1 MKNNDNIDRKI
12 NAAFDSINN
21 IQRASPKPYLL
32 TRINARLDKEVKTI
46 WETMAIYISRPLVMV
61 LGLCLIIIIN
71 VSVILTN
78 KTSANNVVERS
89 VTSLDDEE
97 NAATFATIDNADTP

>member
-1 MKNNDNIDRKI
+1 MKNNEDTDQKID
-12 NAAFDSINN
+12 AAFNSINN

-32 TRINARLDKEVKTI
+32 TRINARLDKEVKSI
-46 WETMAIYISRPLVMV
+46 WETIAIYISRPLVMV

-78 KTSANNVVERS
+78 KTSATNVAERS
-89 VTSLDDEE
+89 VSSVDDEE
-97 NAATFATIDNADTP
+97 NTATFATIDNAETP

>member
-1 MKNNDNIDRKI
+1 MKNKEDINQKID
-12 NAAFDSINN
+12 AAFNSLNN

-32 TRINARLDKEVKTI
+32 TRINARLDKEVKSI
-46 WETMAIYISRPLVMV
+46 WETIAIYISRPLVMV

-78 KTSANNVVERS
+78 KSSSISAAERS
-89 VTSLDDEE
+89 VSSVDDEE
-97 NAATFATIDNADTP
+97 NNVTFATIDNADIP

>member
-1 MKNNDNIDRKI
+1 MKDNEDINQKID
-12 NAAFDSINN
+12 AAFNSLNN

-32 TRINARLDKEVKTI
+32 TRINARLDKEVKSI

-71 VSVILTN
+71 VSVVLVN
-78 KTSANNVVERS
+78 KLSSIS
-89 VTSLDDEE
+89 VAEHSVNAMDDEE
-97 NAATFATIDNADTP
+97 NNATFATIDNTDTP

>member
-1 MKNNDNIDRKI
+1 MKNKEDINQKID
-12 NAAFDSINN
+12 AAFNSLNN

-32 TRINARLDKEVKTI
+32 TRINARLDKEVKSI

-71 VSVILTN
+71 VSVVLTN
-78 KTSANNVVERS
+78 KSSSISAAERS
-89 VTSLDDEE
+89 VSSVDDEE
-97 NAATFATIDNADTP
+97 NNVTFATIDNADIP

>member
-1 MKNNDNIDRKI
+1 MKDNEDINQKID
-12 NAAFDSINN
+12 AAFNSLNN

-32 TRINARLDKEVKTI
+32 TRINARLDKEVKSI

-71 VSVILTN
+71 VSVVLVN
-78 KTSANNVVERS
+78 KSSSISIAERS
-89 VTSLDDEE
+89 VNAIDDEE
-97 NAATFATIDNADTP
+97 NNATFATIDNTDTP

>member
-1 MKNNDNIDRKI
+1 MKDNEDINQKID
-12 NAAFDSINN
+12 AAFNSLNN

-32 TRINARLDKEVKTI
+32 TRINARLDKEVKSI
-46 WETMAIYISRPLVMV
+46 WETIAIYISRPLVMV

-78 KTSANNVVERS
+78 KSSSISAAERS
-89 VTSLDDEE
+89 VSSVDDEE
-97 NAATFATIDNADTP
+97 NNVTFATIDNADIP